1 MKERLNKILSHAG
14 IASRR
19 GADELIKA
27 GRVKVGGKVELSPGR
42 LVDPEKEHV
51 LYQGKRIVS
60 KETKVYFALNKPPG
74 YICSNRRTTPTTKLA
89 IDLLGKQPYRLY
101 TIGRLDKASS
111 GLIIVTNDGAFAN
124 KLAHPSSNIEKEY
137 LVKVPALVTESHL
150 KTIASGM
157 RIEGRFVKP
166 VSVKKMRKG
175 TIKITVKEGKKHEV
189 RLLCKKADLKVKEL
203 KRIRI
208 GRLKLG
214 ALPSGVFRPLFTKE
228 LLALKNISVER

>member
-1 MKERLNKILSHAG
+1 MEERLNKILSHAG

-27 GRVKVGGKVELSPGR
+27 GHVKVGGRVELNPGR

-51 LYQGKRIVS
+51 LYRGKRVVS
-60 KETKVYFALNKPPG
+60 KEPKVYFALNKPPG
-74 YICSNRRTTPTTKLA
+74 YVCSNKRTTPTTKLA

-111 GLIIVTNDGAFAN
+111 GLIIITNDGAFAN
-124 KLAHPSSNIEKEY
+124 EIAHPSANIEKEY
-137 LVKVPALVTESHL
+137 LVKVPALVTETHL
-150 KTIASGM
+150 KIISSGM

-189 RLLCKKADLKVKEL
+189 RLLCKKADLKVREL

-208 GRLKLG
+208 GGLKLG
-214 ALPSGVFRPLFTKE
+214 EMPSGGFRSLTLRE
-228 LLALKNISVER
+228 RQALHL

>member
-27 GRVKVGGKVELSPGR
+27 GHVKVGGKIELNPGR

-51 LYQGKRIVS
+51 LYRGKRIVC
-60 KETKVYFALNKPPG
+60 KEPKVYFALNKPPG
-74 YICSNRRTTPTTKLA
+74 YICSNRRLTPATKLA
-89 IDLLGKQPYRLY
+89 VDLLGKQPYRLY

-111 GLIIVTNDGAFAN
+111 GLIIITNDGAFAN
-124 KLAHPSSNIEKEY
+124 QLGHPSSNIEKEY
-137 LVKVPALVTESHL
+137 LVKVPALVTETHL
-150 KTIASGM
+150 RIIAEGM

-189 RLLCKKADLKVKEL
+189 RLLCKKADLKVREL

-208 GRLKLG
+208 GSLKLG
-214 ALPSGVFRPLFTKE
+214 ELPQGAFKEIREKE
-228 LLALKNISVER
+228 LSALLGKG